1 MHHRVPPLNFFRVI
15 FCFIKK
21 IGISYKVLLQFH
33 DTGIYHNVWR
43 NIMLP
48 QLMLLRSI
56 IFWGL
61 NQPTSSRS
69 KIPSSSIVSILHTLM
84 AFYVTYQCDR
94 IIKCQFTEKYHFAKF
109 WISFGKVFLYK
120 LTLTSFVKLQNFK
133 FEHIA
138 SSSFFH
144 FSSLISSLETI
155 FLSFGPNI
163 SRMSHFIEFELALHT
178 NHPARVWS
186 SLEL

>member
-1 MHHRVPPLNFFRVI
+1 MFLLLIFFQVI

-48 QLMLLRSI
+48 QLILLRSI

-109 WISFGKVFLYK
+109 RISFGSV
-120 LTLTSFVKLQNFK
+120 SLQTYAYEFRQASELQVRTHKEFK
-133 FEHIA
+133 FLL
-138 SSSFFH
+138 FFEFKLEFGDE
-144 FSSLISSLETI
+144 FSNFWPKI
-155 FLSFGPNI
+155 F
-163 SRMSHFIEFELALHT
+163 
-178 NHPARVWS
+178 
-186 SLEL
+186 

>member
-1 MHHRVPPLNFFRVI
+1 MFLLLIFFQVI

-48 QLMLLRSI
+48 QLILLRSI

-109 WISFGKVFLYK
+109 WISFGSV
-120 LTLTSFVKLQNFK
+120 SLQTYAYEFHQASELQVQTHKEFK
-133 FEHIA
+133 FLP
-138 SSSFFH
+138 FFEFNLKFGDK
-144 FSSLISSLETI
+144 FSKFWHEI
-155 FLSFGPNI
+155 F
-163 SRMSHFIEFELALHT
+163 E
-178 NHPARVWS
+178 
-186 SLEL
+186 

>member
-1 MHHRVPPLNFFRVI
+1 MHVWGKKLKKKLPYRCQLRLQIEKKIIFSSKCIIVFLLLIFFRVI

-43 NIMLP
+43 NIMLL

-61 NQPTSSRS
+61 NQPTSSHS
-69 KIPSSSIVSILHTLM
+69 KMPSSFIVSILHTLM

-94 IIKCQFTEKYHFAKF
+94 IIKCQFSEKYHLAKF
-109 WISFGKVFLYK
+109 WISFGSV
-120 LTLTSFVKLQNFK
+120 SLQSWALNF
-133 FEHIA
+133 
-138 SSSFFH
+138 
-144 FSSLISSLETI
+144 
-155 FLSFGPNI
+155 
-163 SRMSHFIEFELALHT
+163 
-178 NHPARVWS
+178 
-186 SLEL
+186 